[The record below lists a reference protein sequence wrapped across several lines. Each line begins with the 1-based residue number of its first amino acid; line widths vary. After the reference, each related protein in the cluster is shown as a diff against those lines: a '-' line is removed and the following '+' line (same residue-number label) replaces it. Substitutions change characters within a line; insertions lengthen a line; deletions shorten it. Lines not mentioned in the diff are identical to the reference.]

1 MKKYLILVLLLGC
14 AMLSAT
20 AVQPSGS
27 GTEASPYQ
35 ITSLDNLQWIY
46 ENENVWNKWFI
57 QINDIDA
64 SATSTW
70 NSGAGWMPLGY
81 RNSSIDHEY
90 FEGSYDGQGH
100 SITSLTINR
109 PAGNNQ
115 GFFGYVSGAT
125 ISNLILL
132 NVNIQA
138 YNTVGALIGNF
149 LSGTVTNCCA
159 TGSVAGNNVV
169 GGLIGDKRDE
179 ASCCYSACA
188 VTGSSNIGGFAG
200 NNSSTLYNCYAIGN
214 VSGTS
219 YVGGLV
225 GGNFP
230 GGDIQDSYSVGS
242 VIGSMNT
249 GGLVG
254 YNNASVA
261 TSFWNTQTSGQSS
274 SAGGTGKTTVQMKT
288 KSTYTDVGWD
298 FTGETANGSN
308 DYWSIDGGNN
318 SGYPYQSWQ
327 SYSAFIS
334 VNPSSL
340 VLGTYHYN
348 ETSIS
353 GSLTVSNSGVDYLL
367 INSISFAVGGQGF
380 SRSGV
385 TLPCTIVPG
394 GSVAITVSF
403 TKNTIGDFND
413 TLVISSNA
421 IDNPTL
427 EIPVSAITRYNVGD
441 TGMLG
446 LGTETFPLQIADFDD
461 LLWIS
466 SYSTAWNAWFI
477 QTANIDASP
486 TQDLNDGAGWIPIG
500 SNTTAFSGR
509 YNGQDYI
516 IDNLYINRPDQTHVG
531 LFGKLSVA
539 IISNLGLKDA
549 QITGDTYSGGLAG
562 YTNNSSIQNCHITGA
577 ITGGQYCGGLLGGVT
592 NFSAITECYSMCSV
606 CGDDRC
612 GGLIGMT
619 DDHCS
624 VYKSYSIS
632 DVEGSELV
640 GGLIGLTCLGST
652 ISECFS
658 SGTVS
663 AEYICGGLVG
673 RSLGAD
679 IDNCYSA
686 SDVDGIGYAGG
697 LVGSITNGGIT
708 DCYSTGAVD
717 GTFYI
722 GGLIGENIGGEVTNS
737 FWDVTTSGQSSSE
750 GGTGKTTAQM
760 TTQSTYTNA
769 GWDFEGETE
778 NGTEEIWNINSTLND
793 GYPYLSWQEFF
804 RMISFSD
811 IEFDFGG
818 MYIGQAPLTATLT
831 IANTGTIDLIINQ
844 LGLQYGNRGFG
855 ISEISLPMTLEPNQA
870 CSILI
875 SFDVLSTGNKS
886 DAILIE
892 SNADN
897 TPSLNISL
905 TGSGTSSAPLEPAN
919 VQLNLQGNDAIITW
933 GAVTQ
938 NEAGQTITPDG
949 YVILYSETPDATE
962 DDYLFL
968 TFTIESEFTH
978 ARVVQYSDYMFYM
991 VETVIDTDATRTLR
1005 DGDSLRGTR
1014 WGDVKNLI
1022 TR

>member
-1 MKKYLILVLLLGC
+1 MKKILLFVMLIGC

-20 AVQPSGS
+20 AVQPTGS
-27 GTEASPYQ
+27 GTETAPYQ
-35 ITSLDNLQWIY
+35 IASLDNLQWVD
-46 ENENVWNKWFI
+46 ENESVWNKWFV
-57 QINDIDA
+57 QIADIDA
-64 SATSTW
+64 GATSAW
-70 NSGAGWMPLGY
+70 NSGTGWMPLGY
-81 RNSSIDHEY
+81 RNSSSDHEY

-100 SITSLTINR
+100 SISGLTINR
-109 PAGNNQ
+109 PAGNSQ
-115 GFFGYVSGAT
+115 GFFGYISGAT

-132 NVNIQA
+132 DVNIQA
-138 YNTVGALIGNF
+138 YNSVGALIGNF
-149 LSGTVTNCCA
+149 LGGTVTNCCA

-169 GGLIGDKRDE
+169 GGLIGDKRGE

-188 VTGSSNIGGFAG
+188 ADGSSYIGGFAG
-200 NNSSTLYNCYAIGN
+200 NNSSTLYNCYATGI

-225 GGNFP
+225 GGNLP

-242 VIGSMNT
+242 VGGSTNT

-261 TSFWNTQTSGQSS
+261 TSFWDTQTSGQSA
-274 SAGGTGKTTVQMKT
+274 SAGGTGKITTLMKT
-288 KSTYTDVGWD
+288 KSTYTEAGWD

-318 SGYPYQSWQ
+318 SGYPYLSWQ
-327 SYSAFIS
+327 TYSVFIS
-334 VNPSSL
+334 ANPASL
-340 VLGTYHYN
+340 DLGTYHYN

-353 GSLTVSNSGVDYLL
+353 GSLTISNTGVDFLL
-367 INSISFAVGGQGF
+367 IKSISFAVGGQGF

-385 TLPCTIVPG
+385 ALPCTVTPG

-403 TKNTIGDFND
+403 AKNTIGDFND

-441 TGMLG
+441 TGILG
-446 LGTETFPLQIADFDD
+446 LGTEASPLQIADFDD
-461 LLWIS
+461 LMWMS
-466 SYSTAWNAWFI
+466 SYSTAWDAWFI
-477 QTANIDASP
+477 QTEDIDADESA
-486 TQDLNDGAGWIPIG
+486 DLNDGAGWSPIG
-500 SNTTAFSGR
+500 SNTTAFSGC
-509 YNGQDYI
+509 YNGQDHV
-516 IDNLYINRPDQTHVG
+516 IDNLYINRPDQAYVG
-531 LFGKLSVA
+531 LFGKLNGAS
-539 IISNLGLKDA
+539 ITNLGVTDA
-549 QITGDTYSGGLAG
+549 QITGANCTGGLAG
-562 YTNNSSIQNCHITGA
+562 YASNSSIQNCHITGA
-577 ITGGQYCGGLLGGVT
+577 ITGGQYCGGLLGKAYNHT
-592 NFSAITECYSMCSV
+592 SITECHSMCCIHGGEDS
-606 CGDDRC
+606 
-612 GGLIGMT
+612 GGLVGMAEDNCQVT
-619 DDHCS
+619 GSH
-624 VYKSYSIS
+624 SIS

-640 GGLIGLTCLGST
+640 GGLIGLTYLGGT
-652 ISECFS
+652 ISECFT
-658 SGTVS
+658 SGAVS

-722 GGLIGENIGGEVTNS
+722 GGLLSENLECDVTNS

-760 TTQSTYTNA
+760 RTQSTFTSA
-769 GWDFEGETE
+769 GWDFVGETV
-778 NGTEEIWNINSTLND
+778 NGSEDIWTIDSSLND
-793 GYPYLSWQEFF
+793 GYPYLSWQEFI

-811 IEFDFGG
+811 IEFDFGA
-818 MYIGQAPLTATLT
+818 MYIGQAPLTSTL
-831 IANTGTIDLIINQ
+831 IISNTGTSDLTINQ

-855 ISEISLPMTLEPNQA
+855 IGAVSLPLLLEPNQA

-875 SFDVLSTGNKS
+875 SFDVLSTGDKS
-886 DAILIE
+886 DAIIIE

-905 TGSGTSSAPLEPAN
+905 TGSGTSSAPLEPQN
-919 VQLNLQGNDAIITW
+919 VELALQGNDAVVTW
-933 GAVTQ
+933 DAVTR
-938 NEAGQTITPDG
+938 NEAGQNITPDG
-949 YVILYSETPDATE
+949 YVILYSETPEATE
-962 DDYLFL
+962 GDYLFL
-968 TFTIESEFTH
+968 TFTTESAFTH
-978 ARVVQYSDYMFYM
+978 ARVVQYSDNMFYM
-991 VETVIDTDATRTLR
+991 VETVIDTGAAGSLR
-1005 DGDSLRGTR
+1005 DVETLRGTR
-1014 WGDVKNLI
+1014 WGDVRNLI